1 MAHIIARIW
10 GIWGSDYNIPR
21 AVCFLLKGDHNHSKN
36 DSCCSDR
43 SDNTNNTHC
52 KSRNHST
59 RLFAFVQDVVVL
71 CKELFL
77 CLGLGFSGFR
87 VLGNS
92 ALLQACPS
100 PKPYTFPNLNP

>member
-1 MAHIIARIW
+1 MAHIIARIR
-10 GIWGSDYNIPR
+10 GIWGSDYNIPK

-43 SDNTNNTHC
+43 SGNTNNTHC

-77 CLGLGFSGFR
+77 CGFR
-87 VLGNS
+87 IRVFRVSGCGKLCVTS
-92 ALLQACPS
+92 SLPQPQALHLS
-100 PKPYTFPNLNP
+100 